1 MANTTGS
8 SAINHAELQELVK
21 NYTCSDVALLLPVIS
36 EFTWAV
42 EVRAFLYLLGLLWCF
57 LAVAIIADVFM
68 CSIERITSKTTIVRV
83 PDANA
88 EGGIR
93 ELEVK
98 VWNDTVANLSLLALG
113 TSAPE
118 ILLSCIEIIGNG
130 FKAGELGP
138 GTIVGSAAF
147 NLLVISAICI
157 VAIPE
162 GEIRRIRSF
171 KVFGVTAFT
180 CIFAYVWLAIVLM
193 AISPNVVDLWEAIV
207 TFLMFPTL
215 IIVAYIADKDFCM
228 KKSKREEPGFVGI
241 SLERYTKK
249 ATGDASEDKD
259 TEERQP
265 GPSSDENV
273 RGDAELLTLAK
284 ELGHIEE
291 LPEEEAAKIA
301 AKKIAE
307 NTSHNR
313 GWYRINATRFFSGG
327 KKLVP
332 RVLTSFQDLYERI
345 QLPEDER
352 ADHAKSITKNID
364 HSDGGRRPVIEFTA
378 AAVAVMENEGK
389 VRIGIRRHGKLDVP
403 VTVRVETI
411 NGTALAGE
419 DYKPFDEK
427 VKFAANEILRQI
439 YIEIVDDCEWEPDEF
454 FFVKMA
460 AEPDVDVAFGNIA
473 ICQVTIINDDE
484 PGLLEFAKPSI
495 VVKESSRLASIP
507 VSRRNG
513 ADGHV
518 SVTWKT
524 KDITALNNKDY
535 EGGEGTLKFDNQ
547 ETSKT
552 IDLPIFE
559 SNKPERDE
567 SFQIELLE
575 TDGGATLGKITKCII
590 TIVNDEEF
598 NGLVS
603 RIVSLTKAN
612 LDSLQLEKSTYVTQF
627 KDAMNVNGGDIE
639 NATFIDYILHFCTFF
654 WKILF
659 AFVPPTQYLGGW
671 PTFIISLA
679 VIGFLTAIIGDL
691 ATIFGCLIGLEKTI
705 TAITLVALGTS
716 MPDTF
721 ASKTAATMEKYAD
734 SSVGN
739 VNGSNSVNVFLGL
752 GLPWVIASIY
762 WTAKGDVFKVEAGSL
777 GFSVVLYTVAAII
790 AISLFITRRFL
801 GAFGKGE
808 LGGPNITK
816 WISGAIMI
824 SLWVLYVVFSSLQAK
839 KIINVQF

>member
-241 SLERYTKK
+241 SLE
-249 ATGDASEDKD
+249 DKD

-332 RVLTSFQDLYERI
+332 RVLTSFQDLADRKLYERI